1 MGSERAQ
8 PVSRVLW
15 IRLARAAVPLLAVIG
30 MGISAYLTYVH
41 LENLV
46 PICGE
51 LGDCEVVNSS
61 VYSAINGIPVA
72 AIGFLGY
79 AVLFVLGL
87 FNLRR
92 ERTCR
97 STISLAILGLSL
109 GGVLYSAYLTYIELF
124 VLNAICVWCV
134 GSAVTITIIFGVS
147 ISLLRPFE
155 DHSGDGDST
164 EFGVASGEWRGD

>member
-1 MGSERAQ
+1 MESGQVQ
-8 PVSRVLW
+8 PVPGVRRMRIVD
-15 IRLARAAVPLLAVIG
+15 AAVPLLAVIG
-30 MGISAYLTYVH
+30 MGISAYLTYIH
-41 LENLV
+41 LQNIV

-79 AVLFVLGL
+79 VVLFALGL
-87 FNLRR
+87 VNLRR
-92 ERTCR
+92 ERVYR
-97 STISLAILGLSL
+97 SPISFAILGLSL

-134 GSAVTITIIFGVS
+134 GSAVTITSIFGVS
-147 ISLLRPFE
+147 IVPVTSP
-155 DHSGDGDST
+155 DS
-164 EFGVASGEWRGD
+164 